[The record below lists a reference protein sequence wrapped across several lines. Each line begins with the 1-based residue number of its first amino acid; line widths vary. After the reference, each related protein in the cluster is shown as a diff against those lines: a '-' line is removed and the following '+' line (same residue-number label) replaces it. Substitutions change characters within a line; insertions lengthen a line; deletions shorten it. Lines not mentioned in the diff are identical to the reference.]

1 MPRVVRETLISIRD
15 LAVAWGPFFLIGVAL
30 LIAAYFLLD
39 PTPPH
44 RVVLATGPE
53 NSAYDEFGKRYAAE
67 LKRYGIDVELRHTVG
82 SRENLVLLRDGKQAV
97 DLAFVQGGSSETL
110 RTNDNA
116 EAEPVFSLGSLF
128 YEPVWIFYRAE
139 RLREFTALTQ
149 LRGKR
154 VNIGARGSGTP
165 GLVMRLLRANQ
176 MEREELER
184 ATLGETEAVVNLL
197 DGKLDAIVLV
207 SAPEAPLVQ
216 MLLQTPGIRL
226 YEFANA
232 EAYARRYR
240 FISPVVLPR
249 GVASIALDVPNHDL
263 QIIAATTSLVAREDT
278 HPAIIELF
286 VQAATR
292 IHNAPGWIARAGQF
306 PSAAGNEFPLAKDAE
321 RFYRTGPP
329 LLQRYLPFWFSNLID
344 RMWVA
349 LFSIVAVLIPLSRL
363 VPPLYVFRVR
373 SRIFRWYRNL
383 RLIEYELEEHGRSR
397 EELLASL
404 DKLEARVAAVTV
416 PLAYVDELYALRQHI
431 DLVRARLRAPAG
443 AASLSESHAEREAFR
458 GPREPPQL

>member
-15 LAVAWGPFFLIGVAL
+15 LALAWGPFFLIGVAL
-30 LIAAYFLLD
+30 LVAAYFLLD

-53 NSAYDEFGKRYAAE
+53 YSAYAEFGKRYAAE
-67 LKRYGIDVELRHTVG
+67 LKRYRISVELRNTAG

-97 DLAFVQGGSSETL
+97 DLAFVQGGSSETV
-110 RTNDNA
+110 RINENDA
-116 EAEPVFSLGSLF
+116 VEPVVSLGSLF
-128 YEPVWIFYRAE
+128 YEPVWIFYRVD
-139 RLREFTALTQ
+139 RFPEFTSLSQ

-154 VNIGARGSGTP
+154 VNIGERGSGTP
-165 GLVMRLLRANQ
+165 GLFMRLLRANQ
-176 MEREELER
+176 IERDELQR
-184 ATLGETEAVVNLL
+184 TLLGETEAVVTLL
-197 DGKLDAIVLV
+197 DGKIDAIVLV
-207 SAPEAPLVQ
+207 SAPEAPMVQ

-240 FISPVVLPR
+240 YISPVILPH
-249 GVASIALDVPNHDL
+249 GVANISLDVPPRDL
-263 QIIAATTSLVAREDT
+263 QLIAPTTSLVAHEDI

-286 VQAATR
+286 VQAAMR
-292 IHNAPGWIARAGQF
+292 IHNAPGWIARAGEF
-306 PSAAGNEFPLAKDAE
+306 PSAARNEFPLAKDAE

-329 LLQRYLPFWFSNLID
+329 LLQRYLPFWLANLID

-363 VPPLYVFRVR
+363 VPPLYRFRVR

-383 RLIEYELEEHGRSR
+383 RLIEYELEER
-397 EELLASL
+397 ERTPAELLVSL
-404 DKLEARVAAVTV
+404 DKLEARVASITV
-416 PLAYVDELYALRQHI
+416 PLAYADELYALRQHI
-431 DLVRARLRAPAG
+431 DLVRERLRA
-443 AASLSESHAEREAFR
+443 S
-458 GPREPPQL
+458 Q

>member
-1 MPRVVRETLISIRD
+1 VPRVVRETLVSIRD
-15 LAVAWGPFFLIGVAL
+15 LVIAWAPFIVIGLGL
-30 LIAAYFLLD
+30 LVLTYFLLD
-39 PTPPH
+39 PAPPRH
-44 RVVLATGPE
+44 VILATGPE

-67 LKRYGIDVELRHTVG
+67 LKRFRINVELRHTVG

-97 DLAFVQGGSSETL
+97 DLAFVQGGSSETI
-110 RTNDNA
+110 RTNENEDI
-116 EAEPVFSLGSLF
+116 EPVVSLGSLF

-139 RLREFTALTQ
+139 RLRELNSLTQ

-154 VNIGARGSGTP
+154 INIGMRGSGTP
-165 GLVMRLLRANQ
+165 GLFMRLLRAND
-176 MEREELER
+176 MEREDLER
-184 ATLGETEAVVNLL
+184 SLLGETDAVVNLL
-197 DGKLDAIVLV
+197 DGKLDAIAMV
-207 SAPEAPLVQ
+207 SAPEASMVQ

-226 YEFANA
+226 YEFKNG

-240 FISPVVLPR
+240 YISPVVLPR
-249 GVASIALDVPNHDL
+249 GVASIARDVPNHDVEL
-263 QIIAATTSLVAREDT
+263 IAPTTSLVAREGT

-306 PSAAGNEFPLAKDAE
+306 PSAAANEFPLAKDAE

-329 LLQRYLPFWFSNLID
+329 LLQRYLPFWLSNLID

-363 VPPLYVFRVR
+363 VPPLYRFRIR

-383 RLIEYELEEHGRSR
+383 RMIEYELEERQRSR
-397 EELLASL
+397 EELAESL
-404 DKLEARVAAVTV
+404 DKLEARVASISV
-416 PLAYVDELYALRQHI
+416 PLGYAEELYALRQHI
-431 DLVRARLRAPAG
+431 DLVRARLRN
-443 AASLSESHAEREAFR
+443 
-458 GPREPPQL
+458 